1 MGVSIKSS
9 RRVLHAP
16 GLFGEATALLEP
28 IHCETI
34 AVRSTRHSWE
44 LAPHRHPRLHQVL
57 WMEQG
62 AGTVEID
69 GVAQALAD
77 DSLVVV
83 APGDV
88 HAFRFRADARGLVL
102 TLSDEFVDAA
112 AAAEDSVRTLMSQ
125 SFVAQASA
133 ELARCMA
140 AIGIVYSASSAGSAG
155 AGGGSGAAGK
165 RLLLHGHCQVLLGE
179 LLRSHGAPD
188 LRHGNSQQRL
198 VRRFEHLLDQHH
210 LQHWSASR
218 YAAELAVTPTR
229 LGRATQAVRGVT
241 PTALIAQRLM
251 REARRRLSYSGHGV
265 SEVAYSLGFRDPAY
279 FTRVFTRS
287 VGSSP
292 RAYRRAVGERA

>member
-1 MGVSIKSS
+1 
-9 RRVLHAP
+9 
-16 GLFGEATALLEP
+16 
-28 IHCETI
+28 
-34 AVRSTRHSWE
+34 
-44 LAPHRHPRLHQVL
+44 
-57 WMEQG
+57 MEQG

-69 GVAQALAD
+69 GVAHALAD
-77 DSLVVV
+77 AALVVV

-112 AAAEDSVRTLMSQ
+112 AAAEDSVRRLMSQ

-140 AIGIVYSASSAGSAG
+140 AIGMAYSA
-155 AGGGSGAAGK
+155 AGGGSGGASSAGR

-188 LRHGNSQQRL
+188 LRHGRSQQRL
-198 VRRFEHLLDQHH
+198 VRRFEQLLDQHH

-218 YAAELAVTPTR
+218 YAAELAITPTR
-229 LGRATQAVRGVT
+229 LGRATQAVRGLT

-292 RAYRRAVGERA
+292 RAYRRAVG